1 MTLNEFRLTKGL
13 TYFALA
19 QLLDVKHATVV
30 KRWCDHSV
38 LPSKENMQVIK
49 LVTMGSVMP
58 NDFYND

>member
-13 TYFALA
+13 TYHALA

-38 LPSKENMQVIK
+38 LPSKEKMQVIK
-49 LVTMGSVMP
+49 LATMGSVQP
-58 NDFYND
+58 NDFYD